1 MNVNT
6 DEMEAMDFSSVGW
19 GGTHQNLLFSL
30 GADSPPEQPETKN
43 KNLPYSNGCKVM
55 CPFGY
60 FKPGGMCIV

>member
-43 KNLPYSNGCKVM
+43 KN
-55 CPFGY
+55 
-60 FKPGGMCIV
+60 